1 MCTKLESSKFCQLAN
16 IVGEEINY
24 GENEKQ
30 HAPIIKLFEATV
42 ASIDMNKNG
51 LN

>member
-1 MCTKLESSKFCQLAN
+1 ME
-16 IVGEEINY
+16 EEIDY

-30 HAPIIKLFEATV
+30 HAPITKLFEAII
-42 ASIDMNKNG
+42 ASIGMNKNS

>member
-1 MCTKLESSKFCQLAN
+1 MCTRLEPSELYQSTN
-16 IVGEEINY
+16 IVEEEIDY

-30 HAPIIKLFEATV
+30 HVPIIELFEAIV
-42 ASIDMNKNG
+42 ASTDMNKNG

>member
-1 MCTKLESSKFCQLAN
+1 
-16 IVGEEINY
+16 VDEEIDY

-30 HAPIIKLFEATV
+30 HAPIIELFEVTIT
-42 ASIDMNKNG
+42 STYMNKNG

>member
-1 MCTKLESSKFCQLAN
+1 
-16 IVGEEINY
+16 VGEETDY

-30 HAPIIKLFEATV
+30 HAPIIKLFEAIV